1 MKKIVCL
8 LTACA
13 LALSI
18 SFSANAQVKF
28 GVKGSLQ
35 TSNLSGGIVSDLTD
49 VLRTYTGF
57 NAGVVLNVQL
67 PLGFALQ
74 PEVLYSQNGSNIKLL
89 PEGGALDKL
98 LEDYKTSF
106 VIGSI
111 QVPVGLQWGIKL
123 GPVRPY
129 AQLVPY
135 IGFPLSFKV
144 KSQLAE
150 ENTKLEK
157 EVFNTLDYGIG
168 AGIGL
173 DVWKLQ
179 ASVKYNWALGKLV
192 DVANK
197 DFDKRKGSE
206 ILDKINGA
214 KLSGLEVS
222 LAIFF

>member
-13 LALSI
+13 LAFSI

-28 GVKGSLQ
+28 GVKGGLNI
-35 TSNLSGGIVSDLTD
+35 TNLSGGLVADATAALKS
-49 VLRTYTGF
+49 YSGF
-57 NAGVVLNVQL
+57 NAGVALNIQL

-106 VIGSI
+106 VVGSI

-157 EVFNTLDYGIG
+157 EDFNTLDYGVG
-168 AGIGL
+168 AGIGV

-179 ASVKYNWALGKLV
+179 VSARYNWSLGKLYTDQETSIV
-192 DVANK
+192 GQIMGK
-197 DFDKRKGSE
+197 EKG
-206 ILDKINGA
+206 DA
-214 KLSGLEVS
+214 KLSGFELS

>member
-8 LTACA
+8 LTVCA

-28 GVKGSLQ
+28 GVKGGLNI
-35 TSNLSGGIVSDLTD
+35 TNLSVGLVSDATNALKS
-49 VLRTYTGF
+49 YSGF
-57 NAGVVLNVQL
+57 NAGLALNISL
-67 PLGFALQ
+67 PLGFAIQ
-74 PEVLYSQNGSNIKLL
+74 PEVLYSQSGSNIKLI
-89 PEGGALDKL
+89 PDGGALDQI
-98 LEDYKTSF
+98 LEDYRTSF
-106 VIGSI
+106 VVGSI
-111 QVPVGLQWGIKL
+111 QVPIGLQWGIKL

-135 IGFPLSFKV
+135 IGFPLSFSV

-150 ENTKLEK
+150 ETTKFDK
-157 EVFNTLDYGIG
+157 ETFNTLDYGIG

-179 ASVKYNWALGKLV
+179 VSARYNWSLGKLYTQQETSILGQIMG
-192 DVANK
+192 K
-197 DFDKRKGSE
+197 EKG
-206 ILDKINGA
+206 DA
-214 KLSGLEVS
+214 KLSGFELS